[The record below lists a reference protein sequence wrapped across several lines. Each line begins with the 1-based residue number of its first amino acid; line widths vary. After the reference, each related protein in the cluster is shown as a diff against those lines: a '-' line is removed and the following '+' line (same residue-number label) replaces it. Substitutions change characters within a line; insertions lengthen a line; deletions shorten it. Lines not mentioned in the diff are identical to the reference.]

1 MPYCT
6 MCGAELA
13 PEAKFC
19 GSCGAAVEQ
28 GEPQQPQYQE
38 PAPQQPQYQQ
48 AAPQQPQ
55 YQPQQA
61 APQQPQYQPQQAAP
75 QQPQYQ
81 QAAPQQ
87 PQYQQAAPQQ
97 TQYQQAAPQQPQY
110 QQAQPQYQQ
119 AQPQYQQAAPQ
130 QPVSKQK
137 IDYLPNA
144 ANDKTT
150 RFMWGG
156 VAAALMAVA
165 LLFISRTSGYHLN
178 SIWYGMSIAS
188 TGLSCIAMVSIFLSL
203 RKGLA
208 GQTVMPQLLNATA
221 ILNVVVTGIS
231 LLAAVLVLLGDS
243 GTYKVIRT
251 LSDLYEIGSLA
262 YLVCFIIVAVKLLMA
277 YEGNMKNLAI
287 VMLVVPAIGLLMVL
301 LESRTKAVTILF
313 TVGIQG
319 AYCYLYYLA
328 HQIFTGK
335 KLF

>member
-1 MPYCT
+1 
-6 MCGAELA
+6 
-13 PEAKFC
+13 
-19 GSCGAAVEQ
+19 
-28 GEPQQPQYQE
+28 
-38 PAPQQPQYQQ
+38 
-48 AAPQQPQ
+48 
-55 YQPQQA
+55 
-61 APQQPQYQPQQAAP
+61 
-75 QQPQYQ
+75 
-81 QAAPQQ
+81 
-87 PQYQQAAPQQ
+87 
-97 TQYQQAAPQQPQY
+97 
-110 QQAQPQYQQ
+110 
-119 AQPQYQQAAPQ
+119 
-130 QPVSKQK
+130 
-137 IDYLPNA
+137 
-144 ANDKTT
+144 
-150 RFMWGG
+150 MWGG

>member
-1 MPYCT
+1 

-38 PAPQQPQYQQ
+38 PAPQQPQYQP

-55 YQPQQA
+55 YQQA
-61 APQQPQYQPQQAAP
+61 APQQSQYQPQQPQYQQAAP

-87 PQYQQAAPQQ
+87 PQYQQAAPQ
-97 TQYQQAAPQQPQY
+97 
-110 QQAQPQYQQ
+110 
-119 AQPQYQQAAPQ
+119 QPQYQQAAPQ

-188 TGLSCIAMVSIFLSL
+188 TRLSCIAMVSIFLSL

-243 GTYKVIRT
+243 GIYKVIRT

-262 YLVCFIIVAVKLLMA
+262 YLVCFVIVAVKLLMA

>member
-38 PAPQQPQYQQ
+38 P
-48 AAPQQPQ
+48 APQQPQ

-97 TQYQQAAPQQPQY
+97 PQYQQAAPQ
-110 QQAQPQYQQ
+110 
-119 AQPQYQQAAPQ
+119 QPQYQQAAPQ

-144 ANDKTT
+144 ANDRTT

-178 SIWYGMSIAS
+178 GIWYGMSIAS

-221 ILNVVVTGIS
+221 ILNVVVTGLS

-243 GTYKVIRT
+243 GIYKVIRT

-262 YLVCFIIVAVKLLMA
+262 YLVCFVIVAVKLLMA

>member
-1 MPYCT
+1 

-13 PEAKFC
+13 PNAKFC
-19 GSCGAAVEQ
+19 GFCGASVEQ
-28 GEPQQPQYQE
+28 DSPAQ
-38 PAPQQPQYQQ
+38 PAPQQPQYQPQQ

-81 QAAPQQ
+81 QAQ
-87 PQYQQAAPQQ
+87 
-97 TQYQQAAPQQPQY
+97 PQQPQY

-119 AQPQYQQAAPQ
+119 AQPQYQQAQPQ
-130 QPVSKQK
+130 QPVSKPK

-144 ANDKTT
+144 ANDRTT

-156 VAAALMAVA
+156 VAAALIAVA

-178 SIWYGMSIAS
+178 GIWYGLSIAS
-188 TGLSCIAMVSIFLSL
+188 TGLSCIAMVSVFLSL

-208 GQTVMPQLLNATA
+208 GQSAVMPQLFNATA
-221 ILNVVVTGIS
+221 ILAVVMAGLS
-231 LLAAVLVLLGDS
+231 LLAAILVLLGDS
-243 GTYKVIRT
+243 GVYKVVRT
-251 LSDLYEIGSLA
+251 LSDLYEIASLA
-262 YLVCFIIVAVKLLMA
+262 YLVCFVIVAVRLLMA
-277 YEGNMKNLAI
+277 YEGTMKNLAI

-301 LESRTKAVTILF
+301 LESRSKAVTILF

-328 HQIFTGK
+328 HLIFTGK
-335 KLF
+335 KLV

>member
-1 MPYCT
+1 

-38 PAPQQPQYQQ
+38 PAPQQPQYQ
-48 AAPQQPQ
+48 
-55 YQPQQA
+55 PQQA
-61 APQQPQYQPQQAAP
+61 APQQPQYQQAAPQQAQPQYQQAQP

-87 PQYQQAAPQQ
+87 PQYQQAQP
-97 TQYQQAAPQQPQY
+97 QYQQAQPQY

-221 ILNVVVTGIS
+221 ILNVVVTGIN

-243 GTYKVIRT
+243 GIYKVIRT

-262 YLVCFIIVAVKLLMA
+262 YLVCFVIVAVRLLMA
-277 YEGNMKNLAI
+277 YEGIMKNLAI

>member
-38 PAPQQPQYQQ
+38 PAPQQPQYQ
-48 AAPQQPQ
+48 
-55 YQPQQA
+55 
-61 APQQPQYQPQQAAP
+61 PQQAAP

-87 PQYQQAAPQQ
+87 AQPQYQQAQPQQ
-97 TQYQQAAPQQPQY
+97 PQYQQAAPQQPQY

-119 AQPQYQQAAPQ
+119 AQPQYQQAQPQYQQAQPQYQQAQPQ

-262 YLVCFIIVAVKLLMA
+262 YLVCFVIVAVKLLMA
-277 YEGNMKNLAI
+277 YEGIMKNLAI

>member
-1 MPYCT
+1 

-87 PQYQQAAPQQ
+87 A
-97 TQYQQAAPQQPQY
+97 QPQY

-119 AQPQYQQAAPQ
+119 AQPQYQQAQPQ
-130 QPVSKQK
+130 QPVSKPK

-178 SIWYGMSIAS
+178 GIWYGMSIAS

-262 YLVCFIIVAVKLLMA
+262 YLVCFVIVAVKLLMA
-277 YEGNMKNLAI
+277 YEGIMKNLAI